1 MNKYEQLKLENQLCF
16 PLYVCSKEIIRKYK
30 PFLSKINLTYT
41 QYLVMMVLWEND
53 KINLKT
59 LGEKLFLDS
68 GTLTPVLIKLEQ
80 KGYVKRQKNKIDERN
95 LIVEITKN
103 GSLLKEQAKNI
114 PKSLSQCIP
123 ISNEDAY
130 NLYIILNKILK
141 NINKEKDTSL
151 ID

>member
-41 QYLVMMVLWEND
+41 QYIVMMVLWEND

>member
-1 MNKYEQLKLENQLCF
+1 MF
-16 PLYVCSKEIIRKYK
+16 II
-30 PFLSKINLTYT
+30 LSKINLTYT

>member
-16 PLYVCSKEIIRKYK
+16 PLYVCSKEILRKYK

>member
-16 PLYVCSKEIIRKYK
+16 PLYVCSKEILRKYK

-141 NINKEKDTSL
+141 NINIEKDTSL
-151 ID
+151 FD